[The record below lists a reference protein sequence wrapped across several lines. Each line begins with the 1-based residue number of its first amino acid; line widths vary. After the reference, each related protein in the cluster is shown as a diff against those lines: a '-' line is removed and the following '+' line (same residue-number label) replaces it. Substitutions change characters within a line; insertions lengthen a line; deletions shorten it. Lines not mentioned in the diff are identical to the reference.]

1 MILRGCYFF
10 QAKTKIRRLF
20 RRRILWLGIYIASF
34 KNLTIEELKMLA
46 KTRKV
51 AGYENMSRQQLESNI
66 FNANLSGSQKTLQ
79 QKQKQ
84 NQNLPTM
91 QKRNLC
97 PKQKKN

>member
-34 KNLTIEELKMLA
+34 KNLTIEELKLLA
-46 KTRKV
+46 ELRNRGV
-51 AGYENMSRQQLESNI
+51 YENMSRQQLESNI
-66 FNANLSGSQKTLQ
+66 LNANLSGSQKTLQ